1 MEMETLWSTFHEPLK
16 TFIVRRT
23 HRRHEADDILQDVF
37 LKIFTKLDSLRDD
50 QKLRPWIYQ
59 ITRHSIIDFYRKDKP
74 FDELPEELPGTNE
87 SDEMNVNKELANCLR
102 PLIRQLPDK
111 YREAIE
117 LTELEGL
124 SQKDLSEKLGISFSG
139 AKSRVQRGR
148 QKLKEI
154 ISACCHL
161 ELDRYGNILEYKQ
174 KNSTS
179 SCNSCD
185 CN

>member
-1 MEMETLWSTFHEPLK
+1 MEIEALWSTFREPLK
-16 TFIVRRT
+16 TFIFRRT
-23 HRRHEADDILQDVF
+23 HRAHEVEDILQDVF
-37 LKIFTKLDSLRDD
+37 LKIYTKMDSLRDE

-59 ITRHSIIDFYRKDKP
+59 ITRHSIIDYYRKDKP
-74 FDELPEELPGTNE
+74 IVELPVELPESNE
-87 SDEMNVNKELANCLR
+87 PDNMNLNKELAKCLR
-102 PLIRQLPDK
+102 SMIRQLPEK

-161 ELDRYGNILEYKQ
+161 ELDRYGNILDYRE
-174 KNSTS
+174 KNPTCT
-179 SCNSCD
+179 CNSCER
-185 CN
+185 N